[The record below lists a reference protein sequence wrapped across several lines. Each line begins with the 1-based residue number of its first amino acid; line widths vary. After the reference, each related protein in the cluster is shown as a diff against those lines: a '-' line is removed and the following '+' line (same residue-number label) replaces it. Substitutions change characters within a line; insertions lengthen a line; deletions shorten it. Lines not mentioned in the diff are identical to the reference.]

1 MLSIVLCGSGHADF
15 DLAKLSHDVCLMS
28 IQVRREE
35 ERKGKERKGGMRVG
49 KRREVKVLKVN
60 DRVMVEVRYE
70 GEKD

>member
-15 DLAKLSHDVCLMS
+15 DLAKLSDDVCLMS

-35 ERKGKERKGGMRVG
+35 ERRGKERREESGKGSRV
-49 KRREVKVLKVN
+49 K
-60 DRVMVEVRYE
+60 DRVMVEVRNE